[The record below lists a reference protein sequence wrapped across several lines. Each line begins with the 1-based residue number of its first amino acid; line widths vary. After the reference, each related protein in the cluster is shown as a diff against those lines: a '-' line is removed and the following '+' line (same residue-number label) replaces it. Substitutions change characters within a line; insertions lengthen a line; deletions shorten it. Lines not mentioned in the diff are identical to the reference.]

1 MSPDQAYRRKAESN
15 RQRYIGIGIGAKFLD
30 HDPATNISV
39 GGWGQLRL
47 EYRVQVQL
55 QVHEQN

>member
-30 HDPATNISV
+30 HNPGDEHICGWV
-39 GGWGQLRL
+39 GKIAAG
-47 EYRVQVQL
+47 VQGAGAAAGA
-55 QVHEQN
+55 